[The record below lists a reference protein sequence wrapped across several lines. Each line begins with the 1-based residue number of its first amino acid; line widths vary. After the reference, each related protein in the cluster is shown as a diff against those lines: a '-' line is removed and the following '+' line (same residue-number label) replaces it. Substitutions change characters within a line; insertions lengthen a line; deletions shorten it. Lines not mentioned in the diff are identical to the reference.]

1 MKIDQHQPIPLKGTA
16 EAPVA
21 PAADQ
26 PDPASADRVYVAKA
40 TKAAVEFER
49 FFISHMLKEMRS
61 STRAMAAEDSVFNN
75 RVNQDMQDMADDL
88 LAGNMAGN
96 RAFGI
101 ADAILRQLVPSATP
115 VAKPGNK
122 A

>member
-1 MKIDQHQPIPLKGTA
+1 MKIEPNQPLPLQDGLA
-16 EAPVA
+16 APVA
-21 PAADQ
+21 AAQ
-26 PDPASADRVYVAKA
+26 PDPVYVAKA

-88 LAGNMAGN
+88 LAGNMAGQ

-101 ADAILRQLVPSATP
+101 ADAILRQLVPDARPAGKAPHDKTSD
-115 VAKPGNK
+115 AKT
-122 A
+122 

>member
-1 MKIDQHQPIPLKGTA
+1 MKIEQNQPLPLQDGLA
-16 EAPVA
+16 APVA
-21 PAADQ
+21 AAQ
-26 PDPASADRVYVAKA
+26 PDPAYVAKA

-88 LAGNMAGN
+88 LAGNMAGQ

-101 ADAILRQLVPSATP
+101 ADAILRQLVPDAGPTGKAPQNKTSN
-115 VAKPGNK
+115 AKT
-122 A
+122 